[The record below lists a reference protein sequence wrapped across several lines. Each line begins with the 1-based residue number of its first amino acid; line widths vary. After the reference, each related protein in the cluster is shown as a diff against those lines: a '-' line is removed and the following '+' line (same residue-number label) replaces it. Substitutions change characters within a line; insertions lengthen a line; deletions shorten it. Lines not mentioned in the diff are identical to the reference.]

1 MAGIT
6 KKDVFDV
13 LNEFYGKVLEPRFD
27 RIEKRLDTHDEKL
40 RDILQH
46 FDELYKRLERL
57 ETEYY
62 AINAATD
69 RIEKR
74 LDKERLEGEVA
85 DLKQRVSTLQERVED
100 LEKRLKTFS

>member
-1 MAGIT
+1 MAEIT
-6 KKDVFDV
+6 KKDMFDV
-13 LNEFYGKVLEPRFD
+13 LNEFYGKVVEPRFD
-27 RIEKRLDTHDEKL
+27 RIEKRLDAHDEKS

-46 FDELYKRLERL
+46 FDELYRRLERL
-57 ETEYY
+57 ETAHH
-62 AINAATD
+62 AINAAIE

-100 LEKRLKTFS
+100 LEKRIKTFS